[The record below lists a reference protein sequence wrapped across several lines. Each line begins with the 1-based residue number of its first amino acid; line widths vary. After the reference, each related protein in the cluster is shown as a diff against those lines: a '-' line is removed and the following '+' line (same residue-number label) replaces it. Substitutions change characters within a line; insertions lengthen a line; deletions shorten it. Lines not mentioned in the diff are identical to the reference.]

1 MKPNPESLDGNP
13 PPKRYRWW
21 RFIEH
26 SLPVIVIYLMVA
38 TLVSFLIAPNVIVTV
53 PTGHVGILW
62 KRFRGG
68 TQVDPRLLK
77 DEGMRV
83 LLPWDKLFLYDLRLQ
98 THDDTYNAISK
109 DGVYL
114 TTTINIRFRLKHD
127 AVPQLHQTIGPDY
140 VARMLSPEIG
150 NRAREIFAEYTAEEI
165 YSTKRQEIQKK
176 IRTHTEAMLG
186 ESSFSRTEQESEYGE
201 HYKISLQEMLI
212 IYDTLVLG
220 LELPAAVNAA
230 INRKIEQYY
239 LVQEYGFRV
248 EREKKES
255 ERKQI
260 EANGIRDFQQTVTQ
274 GISDSYV
281 RWRGIE
287 ATLQLAQSPNTKI
300 VIIGSGKDGLPV
312 ILGNVDTPMQP
323 NPTSATG
330 PAAAALPDNS
340 EAARQRPAGA
350 SPPFVEK
357 TPTSNLP
364 SPAEQPAPTAGPAS
378 RAGQAAGQPVPD
390 VRSASATPRTQR
402 RTNQPPPLRIS
413 NRALRRASRVRP
425 GRGPRF
431 RTSFRERSVREPPRR
446 NLVRRRQ
453 DREQAPV
460 PKEHRRHVPRHGLRR
475 KDLCH
480 PEPIVAHRRLRRKD
494 RRDPEL
500 IAGRRGRPINR
511 ANGLI
516 LVGLGKAGCRLPRGP
531 RYSCESLR
539 ESLNIGV
546 VRRRAC

>member
-1 MKPNPESLDGNP
+1 MKPNPESLDGKS

-68 TQVDPRLLK
+68 TQLDPRLLK

-140 VARMLSPEIG
+140 VKRMLSPEIG

-186 ESSFSRTEQESEYGE
+186 QSSFSRTEQESEYGE
-201 HYKISLQEMLI
+201 HYKVSLDEMLI

-323 NPTSATG
+323 NPAAPAG
-330 PAAAALPDNS
+330 APAAAALPDNS

-357 TPTSNLP
+357 TPASNLP
-364 SPAEQPAPTAGPAS
+364 SPAERPSPTGAPRATPSGSSSSATTPSATTSSGERRATQPAPLPS
-378 RAGQAAGQPVPD
+378 RNQA
-390 VRSASATPRTQR
+390 RPRA
-402 RTNQPPPLRIS
+402 N
-413 NRALRRASRVRP
+413 RVRL
-425 GRGPRF
+425 GLGPRF
-431 RTSFRERSVREPPRR
+431 KILFRERSAREHPRR
-446 NLVRRRQ
+446 NRVRRRPGREPQ
-453 DREQAPV
+453 DHRAQGQA
-460 PKEHRRHVPRHGLRR
+460 R
-475 KDLCH
+475 
-480 PEPIVAHRRLRRKD
+480 
-494 RRDPEL
+494 
-500 IAGRRGRPINR
+500 AGQV
-511 ANGLI
+511 L
-516 LVGLGKAGCRLPRGP
+516 
-531 RYSCESLR
+531 
-539 ESLNIGV
+539 
-546 VRRRAC
+546 

>member
-1 MKPNPESLDGNP
+1 MTPHPESLDGKP

-26 SLPVIVIYLMVA
+26 SLPIIVIYLMVA

-68 TQVDPRLLK
+68 TQLDPRLLK

-109 DGVYL
+109 DGVNL
-114 TTTINIRFRLKHD
+114 KATIDIRFRLKHD

-140 VARMLSPEIG
+140 VKRMLSPEIG
-150 NRAREIFAEYTAEEI
+150 NRAREIFAEYTAEEV

-186 ESSFSRTEQESEYGE
+186 QSMIQRTEQESEYGE
-201 HYKISLQEMLI
+201 HYRISLSEILI

-220 LELPAAVNAA
+220 LELPATVNAA

-260 EANGIRDFQQTVTQ
+260 EAYGIRDFQQTVTQ

-323 NPTSATG
+323 NPAA
-330 PAAAALPDNS
+330 PAAPPGAATLPDNS
-340 EAARQRPAGA
+340 EAARERPAAA
-350 SPPFVEK
+350 SPPLLEK
-357 TPTSNLP
+357 TPASNLP
-364 SPAEQPAPTAGPAS
+364 SPAERPSPTGVPRGTAPERRLPARKTAPAGAAPGQPSAGARRSAHILDLVGDSGPHFADRRSGNAGAGRSSAGGNARPGARAGP
-378 RAGQAAGQPVPD
+378 
-390 VRSASATPRTQR
+390 
-402 RTNQPPPLRIS
+402 
-413 NRALRRASRVRP
+413 VRP
-425 GRGPRF
+425 
-431 RTSFRERSVREPPRR
+431 
-446 NLVRRRQ
+446 
-453 DREQAPV
+453 
-460 PKEHRRHVPRHGLRR
+460 RRHILQR
-475 KDLCH
+475 
-480 PEPIVAHRRLRRKD
+480 AHRRLRRRGL
-494 RRDPEL
+494 RRPGRTAVPAA
-500 IAGRRGRPINR
+500 AGTAAIISLW
-511 ANGLI
+511 A
-516 LVGLGKAGCRLPRGP
+516 
-531 RYSCESLR
+531 CE
-539 ESLNIGV
+539 
-546 VRRRAC
+546 

>member
-1 MKPNPESLDGNP
+1 MKPHPESLDGKP

-21 RFIEH
+21 RFIEN

-38 TLVSFLIAPNVIVTV
+38 TLVSFLIAPNVIITV

-68 TQVDPRLLK
+68 TQLDPRLLK

-109 DGVYL
+109 DGVNL
-114 TTTINIRFRLKHD
+114 TATINIRFRLKHD
-127 AVPQLHQTIGPDY
+127 AVPQLHQTIGPEY
-140 VARMLSPEIG
+140 IARMLSPEIG

-186 ESSFSRTEQESEYGE
+186 QSMMQRTEQESEYGE
-201 HYKISLQEMLI
+201 HYRVSLDDMLI

-220 LELPAAVNAA
+220 LELPATVNAA

-312 ILGNVDTPMQP
+312 ILGNVDTPMAP
-323 NPTSATG
+323 N
-330 PAAAALPDNS
+330 PAAAPPGSPATAPVPDNS

-350 SPPFVEK
+350 SPPLLEK
-357 TPTSNLP
+357 TPASNLP
-364 SPAEQPAPTAGPAS
+364 SPAERPSPTAVPRAPTDRPPGAAVPPGQQSAAPPGEPRSSWTWSEIQDFISRTVGSGGPATSGAPPTGTEPHPPAAGPGP
-378 RAGQAAGQPVPD
+378 RPAGAE
-390 VRSASATPRTQR
+390 
-402 RTNQPPPLRIS
+402 PPPPP
-413 NRALRRASRVRP
+413 RAPERPPSRP
-425 GRGPRF
+425 P
-431 RTSFRERSVREPPRR
+431 EPPR
-446 NLVRRRQ
+446 
-453 DREQAPV
+453 
-460 PKEHRRHVPRHGLRR
+460 
-475 KDLCH
+475 
-480 PEPIVAHRRLRRKD
+480 
-494 RRDPEL
+494 
-500 IAGRRGRPINR
+500 
-511 ANGLI
+511 
-516 LVGLGKAGCRLPRGP
+516 
-531 RYSCESLR
+531 
-539 ESLNIGV
+539 
-546 VRRRAC
+546 

>member
-1 MKPNPESLDGNP
+1 MKPNPESLDSKP

-68 TQVDPRLLK
+68 TQLDPRLLK

-140 VARMLSPEIG
+140 VNRMLSPEIG

-186 ESSFSRTEQESEYGE
+186 QSSFSRTEQESEYGE
-201 HYKISLQEMLI
+201 HYKISLDEMLI

-323 NPTSATG
+323 NPA
-330 PAAAALPDNS
+330 PAVAPPAAALPDNS

-364 SPAEQPAPTAGPAS
+364 SPAERPSPTGAPRATPSDATPNNAAGAAPNQQSGAPPGEPRTSWTWSEIQDLISRTVGSGAPAPEPRPPTTGPGPGLGSGVGPGVGVGPSPGAGPAL
-378 RAGQAAGQPVPD
+378 RPAAG
-390 VRSASATPRTQR
+390 S
-402 RTNQPPPLRIS
+402 PPPQ
-413 NRALRRASRVRP
+413 AE
-425 GRGPRF
+425 GPP
-431 RTSFRERSVREPPRR
+431 PPRA
-446 NLVRRRQ
+446 
-453 DREQAPV
+453 DRGS
-460 PKEHRRHVPRHGLRR
+460 PRPP
-475 KDLCH
+475 DQ
-480 PEPIVAHRRLRRKD
+480 PQ
-494 RRDPEL
+494 
-500 IAGRRGRPINR
+500 
-511 ANGLI
+511 
-516 LVGLGKAGCRLPRGP
+516 
-531 RYSCESLR
+531 
-539 ESLNIGV
+539 
-546 VRRRAC
+546 

>member
-1 MKPNPESLDGNP
+1 MTPHPESLDGKP

-26 SLPVIVIYLMVA
+26 SLPIIVIYLMVA

-109 DGVYL
+109 DGVDL
-114 TTTINIRFRLKHD
+114 KTTINIRFRLKHD
-127 AVPQLHQTIGPDY
+127 AVPQLHQTIGPEY
-140 VARMLSPEIG
+140 VARLLSPEIG

-186 ESSFSRTEQESEYGE
+186 QSTFQRTEQESEYGE
-201 HYKISLQEMLI
+201 HYKISLQDLLI

-220 LELPAAVNAA
+220 LELPATVNAA

-248 EREKKES
+248 DREKKES

-323 NPTSATG
+323 NPATPP
-330 PAAAALPDNS
+330 PAPAALPDNS
-340 EAARQRPAGA
+340 EAAKQRPSAA
-350 SPPFVEK
+350 SPPLLEK
-357 TPTSNLP
+357 TPASNLP
-364 SPAEQPAPTAGPAS
+364 GPSEQQSPTAVPRAPSDRPQNTAPTGSP
-378 RAGQAAGQPVPD
+378 PN
-390 VRSASATPRTQR
+390 SATGAPPA
-402 RTNQPPPLRIS
+402 QPSAAAPQIG
-413 NRALRRASRVRP
+413 RA
-425 GRGPRF
+425 
-431 RTSFRERSVREPPRR
+431 
-446 NLVRRRQ
+446 
-453 DREQAPV
+453 
-460 PKEHRRHVPRHGLRR
+460 HV
-475 KDLCH
+475 
-480 PEPIVAHRRLRRKD
+480 
-494 RRDPEL
+494 
-500 IAGRRGRPINR
+500 
-511 ANGLI
+511 
-516 LVGLGKAGCRLPRGP
+516 
-531 RYSCESLR
+531 
-539 ESLNIGV
+539 
-546 VRRRAC
+546 

>member
-1 MKPNPESLDGNP
+1 MRPHPESLDGKP

-26 SLPVIVIYLMVA
+26 SLPIIVIYLMVA

-68 TQVDPRLLK
+68 TQLDPRLLK

-98 THDDTYNAISK
+98 THNDTYNAISK
-109 DGVYL
+109 DGVNL
-114 TTTINIRFRLKHD
+114 KTTIDIRFRLKHD

-140 VARMLSPEIG
+140 VKRMLSPEIG
-150 NRAREIFAEYTAEEI
+150 NRAREIFAEYTAEEV

-186 ESSFSRTEQESEYGE
+186 QSMIQRTEKESEYGE
-201 HYKISLQEMLI
+201 HYRLSLSEFLI

-220 LELPAAVNAA
+220 LELPATVNAA

-260 EANGIRDFQQTVTQ
+260 EAYGIRDFQQTVTQ

-323 NPTSATG
+323 NPAA
-330 PAAAALPDNS
+330 PAASPGAATLPDNS
-340 EAARQRPAGA
+340 EAARQQPSAA
-350 SPPFVEK
+350 SPPLLEK
-357 TPTSNLP
+357 TPASNLP
-364 SPAEQPAPTAGPAS
+364 SPTERPSPTAVPRATAPGTTPSAGPQDGTPGAAPGQPSAGAPAEARTSWTWSEIQDLISRTVGAGRPAPDGHPPAATPGMGPVPGAGPSPA
-378 RAGQAAGQPVPD
+378 
-390 VRSASATPRTQR
+390 
-402 RTNQPPPLRIS
+402 PPPHP
-413 NRALRRASRVRP
+413 AASP
-425 GRGPRF
+425 PPPQAEGPP
-431 RTSFRERSVREPPRR
+431 PPRA
-446 NLVRRRQ
+446 
-453 DREQAPV
+453 DRGSPRPPEQ
-460 PKEHRRHVPRHGLRR
+460 LR
-475 KDLCH
+475 
-480 PEPIVAHRRLRRKD
+480 
-494 RRDPEL
+494 
-500 IAGRRGRPINR
+500 
-511 ANGLI
+511 
-516 LVGLGKAGCRLPRGP
+516 
-531 RYSCESLR
+531 
-539 ESLNIGV
+539 
-546 VRRRAC
+546 

>member
-1 MKPNPESLDGNP
+1 MKPHPESLDGKP

-26 SLPVIVIYLMVA
+26 SLPIIVIYLMVA

-68 TQVDPRLLK
+68 TQLDPRLLK

-109 DGVYL
+109 DGVNL
-114 TTTINIRFRLKHD
+114 TATINIRFRLKHD

-140 VARMLSPEIG
+140 VKRMLSPEIG
-150 NRAREIFAEYTAEEI
+150 NRAREIFAEYTAEEV

-186 ESSFSRTEQESEYGE
+186 QSMMQRTEQESEYGE
-201 HYKISLQEMLI
+201 HYRISLSELLI

-220 LELPAAVNAA
+220 LELPATVNAA

-260 EANGIRDFQQTVTQ
+260 EAYGIRDFQQTVTQ

-323 NPTSATG
+323 NPAAPARPARRSAAARQQRSG
-330 PAAAALPDNS
+330 QQRPAAA
-340 EAARQRPAGA
+340 
-350 SPPFVEK
+350 SPPLLEK
-357 TPTSNLP
+357 TPASNLP
-364 SPAEQPAPTAGPAS
+364 SPAERPSPTAVP
-378 RAGQAAGQPVPD
+378 RAHGQAAGHATPGAPHERHRPAAAPAAKPSAARGPPKPRTSWTWSEIQDLISRTVGAGAPAPD
-390 VRSASATPRTQR
+390 RHPPASADAGTGAASGGR
-402 RTNQPPPLRIS
+402 RPPHPAASPPPPQAGTR
-413 NRALRRASRVRP
+413 
-425 GRGPRF
+425 
-431 RTSFRERSVREPPRR
+431 PPRPR
-446 NLVRRRQ
+446 A
-453 DREQAPV
+453 DRGYAGRCGPPE
-460 PKEHRRHVPRHGLRR
+460 HGL
-475 KDLCH
+475 
-480 PEPIVAHRRLRRKD
+480 PSN
-494 RRDPEL
+494 
-500 IAGRRGRPINR
+500 IACGPVDSRGFW
-511 ANGLI
+511 
-516 LVGLGKAGCRLPRGP
+516 LP
-531 RYSCESLR
+531 
-539 ESLNIGV
+539 
-546 VRRRAC
+546 A